1 MTALSGYLMVTGGNV
16 TGRSNAL
23 IKEGMVAKRVDA
35 ADRRSYQL
43 RLTPK
48 GRKIFEEIAAVHES
62 WVISLFAGLAGA
74 DSKQLAGVLGRLR
87 VSAAEA
93 SKSS

>member
-23 IKEGMVAKRVDA
+23 IKEGLVAKRVDA

-48 GRKIFEEIAAVHES
+48 GRKTFERVAAVHES
-62 WVISLFAGLAGA
+62 WVISLFAGLARVE
-74 DSKQLAGVLGRLR
+74 SKDLAGILGRLR
-87 VSAAEA
+87 VSAAEQ